1 MSAYSKTILG
11 DLGTKLVCDSSA
23 GTTEQI
29 NVTSGS
35 GILYMVEID
44 ATGGAAT
51 TAEPGCYLKL
61 INASGGVTGGGGS
74 SSVPDMTLYAPIGK
88 KTTYIISSGWTF
100 DSGLSFWCVK
110 TAALSGNDSPTA
122 DIKVKLIAT

>member
-1 MSAYSKTILG
+1 MAAYSKTILN
-11 DLGTKLVCDSSA
+11 DLGTKLVCDLSV
-23 GTTEQI
+23 GTSEQVH
-29 NVTSGS
+29 VTAAS

-61 INASGGVTGGGGS
+61 INASAGVTGGGGS

-88 KTTYIISSGWTF
+88 KTTYIISAGWTF
-100 DSGLSFWCVK
+100 DAGISFWCVK

-122 DIKVKLIAT
+122 DIKVKLITT